1 MKAAVL
7 HAANQPLTIEEV
19 ALAKPGSREVLMR
32 TAFAGLCHSD
42 LHFIEGLYPHP
53 TPCVLGHESAGIVEA
68 VGDAVTYVKPG
79 DHVITCLSVF
89 CGTCSQCVTGHP
101 NLCEN
106 TEVKMP
112 PGVSRR
118 LSWKGG
124 ELMNQFLNL
133 SSFAEEMLV
142 HENAI
147 VKIDPDIPLDRAAL
161 VGCGVMTGVG
171 AVFNAAK
178 VEPGST
184 VAVIGCGGV
193 GLSAVN
199 GAALAGA
206 ERIIAIDTVASK
218 LELARTMGATDTLNA
233 SNADPVKAIREMTGG
248 GVHYSFEAL
257 GTKTTAEQA
266 FQMLRGGG
274 TATIIGMVPFGVKIE
289 LHGYDF
295 LRDRKFQGTS
305 MGGNRFRVDMP
316 RLLSLWRQGRLKLDH
331 LISGTHQARRDQR
344 RLRRAQIRRA
354 GASADRF
361 RRTLSRLPSPR
372 RRPAQRPEGDAA
384 AHIGGDRER
393 EGQLVAAGEVE
404 DQARRPRAGG
414 RADAAADR
422 DHAEDGAELAAR
434 ERGRR
439 SWR

>member
-1 MKAAVL
+1 MRAAVL
-7 HAANQPLTIEEV
+7 HAANQPLTIEDVE
-19 ALAKPGSREVLMR
+19 LTKPGPREVLLR

-42 LHFIEGLYPHP
+42 LHFIDGLYPHP

-68 VGDAVTYVKPG
+68 VGEGVTYVKPG

-89 CGTCSQCVTGHP
+89 CGTCPQCVTGHP

-106 TEVKMP
+106 TDVKMP

-133 SSFAEEMLV
+133 SSFAEQMLV

-178 VEPGST
+178 VEPGAT

-206 ERIIAIDTVASK
+206 ERIIAIDTVGSK
-218 LELARTMGATDTLNA
+218 LEIARELGATDTLNA
-233 SNADPVKAIREMTGG
+233 SNADPVKAVRDMTGG

-266 FQMLRGGG
+266 FGMLRPGG

-295 LRDRKFQGTS
+295 LRDRKLQGTS

-331 LISGTHQARRDQR
+331 LISGRIT
-344 RLRRAQIRRA
+344 LEQINDGFA
-354 GASADRF
+354 ALKSGAPVRQLIDF
-361 RRTLSRLPSPR
+361 
-372 RRPAQRPEGDAA
+372 AA
-384 AHIGGDRER
+384 
-393 EGQLVAAGEVE
+393 
-404 DQARRPRAGG
+404 
-414 RADAAADR
+414 
-422 DHAEDGAELAAR
+422 
-434 ERGRR
+434 
-439 SWR
+439 

>member
-19 ALAKPGSREVLMR
+19 ALTKPGPREVLLR

-42 LHFIEGLYPHP
+42 LHFIEGLYSHP

-106 TEVKMP
+106 TEVKLP

-133 SSFAEEMLV
+133 SSFAEQMLV
-142 HENAI
+142 HENSM

-178 VEPGST
+178 VEPGAT

-218 LELARTMGATDTLNA
+218 LEVARELGATDTLNA
-233 SNADPVKAIREMTGG
+233 SNADPVKAVRDMTGG

-266 FQMLRGGG
+266 FGMLRPGG

-295 LRDRKFQGTS
+295 LRDRKLQGTS

-331 LISGTHQARRDQR
+331 LISGRIKLDQINEGFAA
-344 RLRRAQIRRA
+344 LKS
-354 GASADRF
+354 GAPVRQVIDF
-361 RRTLSRLPSPR
+361 
-372 RRPAQRPEGDAA
+372 
-384 AHIGGDRER
+384 
-393 EGQLVAAGEVE
+393 
-404 DQARRPRAGG
+404 
-414 RADAAADR
+414 
-422 DHAEDGAELAAR
+422 GAT
-434 ERGRR
+434 
-439 SWR
+439 

>member
-19 ALAKPGSREVLMR
+19 ELTKPKSREVLLR

-68 VGDAVTYVKPG
+68 VGDGVTYVKPG

-89 CGTCSQCVTGHP
+89 CGTCPQCVTGHP

-106 TEVKMP
+106 TEVKLP

-118 LSWKGG
+118 LTWKGG

-133 SSFAEEMLV
+133 SSFAEQMLV
-142 HENAI
+142 HENSM

-178 VEPGST
+178 VEPGAT

-218 LELARTMGATDTLNA
+218 LEIARELGATDTLNA
-233 SNADPVKAIREMTGG
+233 SNADPVKEVRDMTGG

-257 GTKTTAEQA
+257 GTKNTAEQA
-266 FQMLRGGG
+266 FGMLRPGG
-274 TATIIGMVPFGVKIE
+274 TATIIGMVPLGVKIE

-295 LRDRKFQGTS
+295 LRDRKLQGTS

-331 LISGTHQARRDQR
+331 LISGRLKLDQINDGFAA
-344 RLRRAQIRRA
+344 LKS
-354 GASADRF
+354 GAPVRQVIDF
-361 RRTLSRLPSPR
+361 
-372 RRPAQRPEGDAA
+372 AA
-384 AHIGGDRER
+384 
-393 EGQLVAAGEVE
+393 V
-404 DQARRPRAGG
+404 
-414 RADAAADR
+414 
-422 DHAEDGAELAAR
+422 
-434 ERGRR
+434 
-439 SWR
+439 

>member
-19 ALAKPGSREVLMR
+19 ELTKPGPREVLLR

-68 VGDAVTYVKPG
+68 VGDGVTYVKPG

-106 TEVKMP
+106 TEVKLP

-118 LSWKGG
+118 LSWRGG

-133 SSFAEEMLV
+133 SSFGEQMLV
-142 HENAI
+142 HENSM
-147 VKIDPDIPLDRAAL
+147 VKIEPDIPLDRAAL

-178 VEPGST
+178 VEPGAT

-218 LELARTMGATDTLNA
+218 LELARELGATDTLNA
-233 SNADPVKAIREMTGG
+233 SNADPVQQVRELTGG

-266 FQMLRGGG
+266 FGMLRPGG
-274 TATIIGMVPFGVKIE
+274 TATIIGMVPLGVKIE

-295 LRDRKFQGTS
+295 LRDRKLQGTS

-331 LISGTHQARRDQR
+331 LISGRLKLDQINDGFAA
-344 RLRRAQIRRA
+344 LKS
-354 GASADRF
+354 GAPVRQLIDF
-361 RRTLSRLPSPR
+361 
-372 RRPAQRPEGDAA
+372 AA
-384 AHIGGDRER
+384 
-393 EGQLVAAGEVE
+393 
-404 DQARRPRAGG
+404 
-414 RADAAADR
+414 
-422 DHAEDGAELAAR
+422 
-434 ERGRR
+434 
-439 SWR
+439 